1 MVGNAVRLSS
11 RPASRAAYLASGD
24 LDATST
30 PHPTTHKAHRPG
42 RANPTTK
49 ITVSVRARIQPL
61 RMVRTHHGLAGD
73 AARSSKINAVAA
85 PAREGLSPKS
95 SRKRMPSPGV
105 QCLLLFC
112 AMIEHAVDVHHSS
125 QQRQHQKDC

>member
-1 MVGNAVRLSS
+1 MTIAAEAAPVFIFAWWGNAVRLSS

-49 ITVSVRARIQPL
+49 ITVSVRVRIQPL

-85 PAREGLSPKS
+85 PAREGLSPN
-95 SRKRMPSPGV
+95 
-105 QCLLLFC
+105 C
-112 AMIEHAVDVHHSS
+112 AVPNHAA
-125 QQRQHQKDC
+125 RFAAT